1 MISKML
7 ADEGVRLPGARRQQT
22 AAKARAEGIDIP
34 DVLHQE
40 LKTLAGSRM
49 K

>member
-1 MISKML
+1 M
-7 ADEGVRLPGARRQQT
+7 RRQQA

-34 DVLHQE
+34 DALHQE
-40 LKTLAGSRM
+40 LRSLARAR